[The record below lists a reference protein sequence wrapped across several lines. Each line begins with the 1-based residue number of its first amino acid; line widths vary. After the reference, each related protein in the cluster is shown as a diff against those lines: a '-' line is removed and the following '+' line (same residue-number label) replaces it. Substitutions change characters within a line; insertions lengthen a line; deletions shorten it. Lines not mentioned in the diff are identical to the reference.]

1 MVSAKIG
8 PMEPLLT
15 AHERN
20 WEMIESALEGLDDD
34 TLSRQPSEQCN
45 SISWLLWHLSRVLDL
60 VVHTRAQDLPQLWVT
75 DGWHEKF
82 GMSDDPEDRGVGWT
96 AAQVANWK
104 APSRDVQMGYYL
116 AVKEA
121 TKNFLISAT
130 PAELEKQLVFPPV
143 AEPRSAAL
151 AVGQVTWDAI
161 AHGGQIAYLRGLYRG
176 MGWHR

>member
-1 MVSAKIG
+1 MVT

-15 AHERN
+15 AHQRN
-20 WEMIESALEGLDDD
+20 WEMIESALEGLDED
-34 TLSRQPSEQCN
+34 TMSRQPSEQCN

-60 VVHTRAQDLPQLWVT
+60 VVHTRVRDLPQLWVT

-82 GMSDDPEDRGVGWT
+82 GMSDDQEDRGVGWT
-96 AAQVANWK
+96 AAQVASWSP
-104 APSRDVQMGYYL
+104 PSKDVQMGYYL

-130 PAELEKQLVFPPV
+130 PTELEKQVVFPPV

-151 AVGQVTWDAI
+151 AMGQVT
-161 AHGGQIAYLRGLYRG
+161 
-176 MGWHR
+176 